1 MVITQDFFTTFYIC
15 HRKAYLLKD
24 QIQSSEGIEADYK
37 GFRLI
42 AFADEEREENGNK
55 IFILRRM
62 SKNVRERHIIE
73 SSFLYFVLHL
83 RGEDAQVKI
92 EFLKG
97 EKFVKPRD
105 EFISMM
111 IDAMKEV
118 FESPSDPKPSFGYE
132 CKECPFYKE
141 CLDLSQKEEDLSLIN
156 GVGDKRKK
164 VLIKAGFKDVDS
176 LSNASPY
183 EIAKYVGISL
193 DEADSIVKQAR
204 SLKDHKPIML
214 KKVNLPYSDHEYFF
228 DVEKDDEDLY
238 LFGLL
243 VDDTYHHFILSNDNW
258 NEWFDFIKI
267 LSLYP
272 NAPIYHYDRFDKDVM
287 KKFGK
292 ISNTDLKFV
301 LPRFVDLYST
311 VRNSVTMPVRFYSL
325 KDVARSFGFNWRNKD
340 FNGYNAMMALS
351 KWRKEGDY
359 SAMEELL
366 NYNEDDCRALKVL
379 KEALVSMKNG

>member
-1 MVITQDFFTTFYIC
+1 MDITQDFFTTFYVC
-15 HRKAYLLKD
+15 HRKAYLFKD
-24 QIQSSEGIEADYK
+24 GIQSSTGIEADYK
-37 GFRLI
+37 GFHLI
-42 AFADEEREENGNK
+42 AFADEEREGNGK
-55 IFILRRM
+55 TYILRRM

-97 EKFVKPRD
+97 EKVVKPRD
-105 EFISMM
+105 EFVSMM
-111 IDAMKEV
+111 IDVMKEV
-118 FESPSDPKPSFGYE
+118 FENASPPDPSFGYE

-156 GVGDKRKK
+156 GVGEKRKK
-164 VLIKAGFKDVDS
+164 ILIKAGFGDLKT
-176 LSNASPY
+176 LSNADPY
-183 EIAKYVGISL
+183 EIAKYAGISL
-193 DEADSIVKQAR
+193 DEANSIVKQAK
-204 SLKDHKPIML
+204 SLKDHRPIML
-214 KKVNLPYSDHEYFF
+214 KKVILPHSDHEYFF

-243 VDDTYHHFILSNDNW
+243 VDDTYHYFMLSNDNW
-258 NEWFDFIKI
+258 KEWFDFIKV

-272 NAPIYHYDRFDKDVM
+272 NAPIYHYDRFDRDVIH
-287 KKFGK
+287 KFGK
-292 ISNTDLKFV
+292 ISNTDLRNV

-311 VRNSVTMPVRFYSL
+311 IRSSVTMPVRFYSL
-325 KDVARSFGFNWRNKD
+325 KDVARNFGFNWRNKD

-351 KWRKEGDY
+351 KWRKEGDRA
-359 SAMEELL
+359 AMQELL

-379 KEALVSMKNG
+379 KEALTGMENG